1 MRATGRSDA
10 MFERNRLLEMIEHN
24 VIPLGMQCF
33 TGDHA
38 LIEVLGLTGFD
49 FVMLDSEHCAINP
62 RGAEDSV
69 RAAEGAGLVP
79 IVRIPET
86 LDETAIRRS
95 LEAGAHGLIV
105 PMVRTAADVQRV
117 LRAAMFPPLGHRGI
131 CPAVRS
137 AGYSFRS
144 FADYA
149 RWNNDNVLV
158 IPLIE
163 HPYAVENIDEICAL
177 EEVHIITFGAGD
189 LAYAMGEGTEMLASP
204 YVQDAYRRVRSAAER
219 HDVALM
225 GGPVL
230 EPTAEACRTALQD
243 GVKVFCLGLDV
254 LGFRR
259 FCEDTVQALGAA
271 VTGTRYDRPTAP
283 ESGFPAPKEI
293 RFTVRNNRSTDERR

>member
-1 MRATGRSDA
+1 
-10 MFERNRLLEMIEHN
+10 MFESNRLLDMIARSE
-24 VIPLGMQCF
+24 IPLGMQCF

-49 FVMLDSEHCAINP
+49 FVMLDTEHCAINP

-79 IVRIPET
+79 LVRIPET
-86 LDETAIRRS
+86 FDETAIRRS

-105 PMVRTAADVQRV
+105 PMVKTAEDVHRV
-117 LRAAMFPPLGHRGI
+117 LDAAMFPPLGRRGI
-131 CPAVRS
+131 CPAVRA

-144 FADYA
+144 FGDYA
-149 RWNNDNVLV
+149 QWNNDNVLV

-163 HPYAVENIDEICAL
+163 HPDAVENIDEICEL
-177 EEVHIITFGAGD
+177 EQVRIITFGAGD

-204 YVQDAYRRVRSAAER
+204 RVQDSYRRVREAAKQ

-230 EPTAEACRTALQD
+230 EPTTDTCRAALED
-243 GVKVFCLGLDV
+243 GVNVFCLGLDV
-254 LGFRR
+254 LAFRR
-259 FCEDTVQALGAA
+259 FCEDTVHALGAA
-271 VTGTRYDRPTAP
+271 VTGTQYARPTHP
-283 ESGFPAPKEI
+283 I
-293 RFTVRNNRSTDERR
+293 TT